1 MLLPQ
6 LLQRI
11 QALGSNISQ
20 IKGESLFEQLST
32 ITFNSVLYLKPT
44 DTPWANTDEEE
55 PIYGLAE
62 FIDQYSTLITTNR
75 EMLYQKIIEHFYQL
89 TDEPHG
95 QLFWEPTLFTPFLEG
110 SDDFIEW
117 NDLFVDVSEVNLQ
130 KIIEHTKTTT
140 PAMIQ
145 LFTSYGYP
153 SHYYCCLEDPH
164 TDNPTLFETD
174 HTEFFQDI
182 SNEGS
187 LLEFLNRCMTPTEL
201 ISIVKKALDP
211 S

>member
-1 MLLPQ
+1 MLQPQ

-11 QALGSNISQ
+11 QALGSDISQ

-95 QLFWEPTLFTPFLEG
+95 QLFWEPTLFTPFLKG

-130 KIIEHTKTTT
+130 KIIEHTKTTM

-164 TDNPTLFETD
+164 TDNPTLFGTD

>member
-1 MLLPQ
+1 MLQPQ

-62 FIDQYSTLITTNR
+62 FIDQHSTLITTNR

-164 TDNPTLFETD
+164 TDNPTLFGTD

>member
-1 MLLPQ
+1 MLQPQ

-62 FIDQYSTLITTNR
+62 FIDQYSTLITTNQ

-145 LFTSYGYP
+145 LFASYGYP

-164 TDNPTLFETD
+164 TDNPTLFGTD

>member
-1 MLLPQ
+1 MLQPQ

-62 FIDQYSTLITTNR
+62 FIDQYSTLITTNQ

-164 TDNPTLFETD
+164 TDNPTLFGTD

>member
-1 MLLPQ
+1 MMLQPQ

-11 QALGSNISQ
+11 QALGSDISQ

-32 ITFNSVLYLKPT
+32 ITFNSVFYLKPT

-117 NDLFVDVSEVNLQ
+117 NDLFVDASEVNLQ
-130 KIIEHTKTTT
+130 KIIEHSKTTT
-140 PAMIQ
+140 GNDSTIHQ
-145 LFTSYGYP
+145 LWLSQPLLLLSRRSSY
-153 SHYYCCLEDPH
+153 
-164 TDNPTLFETD
+164 
-174 HTEFFQDI
+174 
-182 SNEGS
+182 
-187 LLEFLNRCMTPTEL
+187 R
-201 ISIVKKALDP
+201 
-211 S
+211 

>member
-1 MLLPQ
+1 MLQPQ

-62 FIDQYSTLITTNR
+62 FIDQYSTLITTNQ

-95 QLFWEPTLFTPFLEG
+95 QLFWEPTLFTPFLKG

-164 TDNPTLFETD
+164 TDNPTLFGTD